1 MVSFTLNDEQE
12 ALRGTV
18 GEFARE
24 VVAPVIA
31 GYYERGEFPYE
42 IVAKMGKL
50 GLFGL
55 PFPEEYGGMGG
66 DYFAFCI
73 ALHEL
78 ARVDSS
84 VAITLE
90 AAVGLGAMP
99 IYRFGSAGQRAHW
112 LPALCQGERLA
123 AFGLTE
129 PGGGSDIPGGMRTT
143 ARLEAGE
150 WVIDGSKALRAAIER
165 VFGERVPVQRCRAH
179 KLRNVREH
187 LPRHLQAQV
196 SSAMRAAFRLAP
208 EEGIAKLKQQ
218 ASWLEREYPDA
229 AGSLR
234 EGMEELFTINQLGL
248 SPSLCRALGST
259 NIIENPNSSARR
271 KTHRVTRWRDG
282 EMVKRWAAAAFLDA
296 EQSFRRILG
305 YRDLWMLKAI
315 LNEDQVA
322 NEGKAA

>member
-1 MVSFTLNDEQE
+1 M
-12 ALRGTV
+12 
-18 GEFARE
+18 
-24 VVAPVIA
+24 
-31 GYYERGEFPYE
+31 
-42 IVAKMGKL
+42 
-50 GLFGL
+50 
-55 PFPEEYGGMGG
+55 
-66 DYFAFCI
+66 
-73 ALHEL
+73 
-78 ARVDSS
+78 
-84 VAITLE
+84 
-90 AAVGLGAMP
+90 
-99 IYRFGSAGQRAHW
+99 
-112 LPALCQGERLA
+112 
-123 AFGLTE
+123 
-129 PGGGSDIPGGMRTT
+129 
-143 ARLEAGE
+143 
-150 WVIDGSKALRAAIER
+150 IDGSKALRAAIER